1 MAGFFRGHV
10 NVYQRVSSMGPTSET
25 NQPLH
30 GKSPWNFVSVNL
42 PVSLMELDGIGWNWI
57 ELDAPH
63 VRLWKSLFK
72 MHLKSLQDL
81 LEHILA
87 WFSWGMFQELRYRN
101 ILSSHHPDWSCVDG
115 APLFEARYLR
125 RKSWENHEHTLWIPM
140 VIQHS
145 FMTSNLAT
153 APVGKNVCQVAQ
165 NDSKSMFENVCG
177 S

>member
-1 MAGFFRGHV
+1 MKNGWIFPWSCKRLPEGIIHGA
-10 NVYQRVSSMGPTSET
+10 NLWDKPTS
-25 NQPLH
+25 
-30 GKSPWNFVSVNL
+30 PWKKPMDFCVGESTSI
-42 PVSLMELDGIGWNWI
+42 PDGIGWNWI

-115 APLFEARYLR
+115 APLFEARYLT
-125 RKSWENHEHTLWIPM
+125 RKSWENHEHTLWIPR
-140 VIQHS
+140 VIPHS